1 MKSSTCCLDNWRSN
15 LQSTYLWL
23 CLWTRSKPGS
33 PAHTSSTTWFW
44 ERKYQSLSHATLFC
58 TFTCFHCST
67 IFGGN
72 FSFLMIKIKEHCGPL
87 NKFTWSCW
95 CTVHSLVPR
104 IFQTVQSLRR
114 WVGRPGRLRTHIERE
129 PDHWE
134 CTPSPEMNHTTPSTE
149 RYMYHMWYNHLI
161 HNLIQAYKIILDK
174 SSSTSS

>member
-1 MKSSTCCLDNWRSN
+1 MLPYFVHSLVFTV
-15 LQSTYLWL
+15 LQV
-23 CLWTRSKPGS
+23 
-33 PAHTSSTTWFW
+33 
-44 ERKYQSLSHATLFC
+44 
-58 TFTCFHCST
+58 
-67 IFGGN
+67 FGGN
-72 FSFLMIKIKEHCGPL
+72 FSFQMIKIKEHCGPL

-134 CTPSPEMNHTTPSTE
+134 CTLNPEMYHTTPSTE
-149 RYMYHMWYNHLI
+149 RYMYHMRYNHLI

-174 SSSTSS
+174 SSTTSS